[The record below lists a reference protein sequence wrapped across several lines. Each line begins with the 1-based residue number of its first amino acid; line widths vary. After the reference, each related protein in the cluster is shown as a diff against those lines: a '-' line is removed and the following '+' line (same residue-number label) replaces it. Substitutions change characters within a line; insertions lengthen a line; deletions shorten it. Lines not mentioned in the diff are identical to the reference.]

1 MTPFDPIALKSQFP
15 IFQKHPDL
23 VYLDNASTTQKPRRV
38 IEATRRYY
46 EEYAS
51 NVHRAAYAISAQA
64 EAAFEAGRDAVKG
77 FLNAAAREEI
87 LFVRGATEGVNLVA
101 QTFGRA
107 NIQAGDEV
115 LVSEMEHHANFVP
128 WQMLCEA
135 TGATMKII
143 PIGEDGALCQET
155 FRARLSSKTKL
166 VAVVHVSN
174 GLGAVNPVHAMI
186 REAHSVGAAVLIDAA
201 QSAYHM
207 PLDVQSLDCDFLV
220 FSGHKLYGPTGIGV
234 LYGKR
239 ERLEAMPAWQGGGDM
254 IKTVDVNGY
263 TVDGLPLKFEPGTPN
278 IAGGIGLAAAIE
290 FVTELGLDR
299 VEAHERSLME
309 YGLAKLA
316 TIPEFRL
323 IGSPNNR
330 VSVISFTVEGCPA
343 ADIAELLDLRNI
355 AVRVGKH
362 CAHPT
367 FNHFGVSSA
376 ARASLACYNTIADL
390 DALHDGLC
398 SAIRTLKR
406 G

>member
-1 MTPFDPIALKSQFP
+1 MSPLDPVALKSQFP
-15 IFQKHPDL
+15 LFQKLPEL
-23 VYLDNASTTQKPRRV
+23 VYLDNASTTQKPARV

-51 NVHRAAYAISAQA
+51 NVHRASYAISAQA
-64 EAAFEAGRDAVKG
+64 EEAYEGTRETIRA
-77 FLNAAAREEI
+77 FLNAASTDEI
-87 LFVRGATEGVNLVA
+87 VFTRGATEGVNLVA

-107 NIQAGDEV
+107 NIHSGDEII
-115 LVSEMEHHANFVP
+115 VSEMEHHANFVP
-128 WQMLCEA
+128 WQMLCEQ
-135 TGATMKII
+135 TGATLRII
-143 PIGEDGALCQET
+143 PIGEDGALCMET
-155 FRARLSSKTKL
+155 YGSLLCERTKL

-174 GLGAVNPVHAMI
+174 GLGTVNPVQEIVRGA
-186 REAHSVGAAVLIDAA
+186 RSVDAAVLIDAA

-207 PLDVQSLDCDFLV
+207 PLDVQALDCDFLV

-239 ERLEAMPAWQGGGDM
+239 ERLEAMPAWHGGGDM
-254 IKTVDVNGY
+254 IKTVTVDGY
-263 TVDGLPLKFEPGTPN
+263 TVADVPIKFEAGTPN
-278 IAGGIGLAAAIE
+278 IAGGIGLGAAIDFLNE
-290 FVTELGLDR
+290 VGLDR
-299 VEAHERSLME
+299 VEAHERSVME

-323 IGSPNNR
+323 IGSPNHR

-343 ADIAELLDLRNI
+343 ADVAELLDLRNI

-367 FNHFGVSSA
+367 FHHFGVTSA
-376 ARASLACYNTIADL
+376 ARASLACYNSVADM
-390 DALHDGLC
+390 DALHDGLVY
-398 SAIRTLKR
+398 AIRTLRR